1 MKSFRV
7 YDSFE
12 ERVPVYEFEL
22 LGESTWVERSYNST
36 KDFEKGI
43 LMRER
48 YPSEAEVLEGLNYFE
63 SHWHNY
69 NIVEF

>member
-1 MKSFRV
+1 MQSFRV

-22 LGESTWVERSYNST
+22 LGESNWVERSYNSA

-43 LMRER
+43 LRRER
-48 YPSEAEVLEGLNYFE
+48 YPSEAEVLKSLQYFE